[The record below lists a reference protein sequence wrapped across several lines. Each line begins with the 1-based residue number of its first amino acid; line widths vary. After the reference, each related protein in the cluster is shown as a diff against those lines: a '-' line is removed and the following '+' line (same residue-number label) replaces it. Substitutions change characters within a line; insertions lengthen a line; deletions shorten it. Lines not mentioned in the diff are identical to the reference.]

1 MRHLFRDKSSFFG
14 CWQNKEKWSKP
25 GTTAVVWELFGNLKK
40 IVQPFTSEKICVT
53 FGNFGIELSLEVVG
67 WGVPAPATLDI

>member
-1 MRHLFRDKSSFFG
+1 VAAYSCATCSGINLAFLVAGRIKKNG
-14 CWQNKEKWSKP
+14 ANQ

-40 IVQPFTSEKICVT
+40 IVQPFTSEKIRVT

-67 WGVPAPATLDI
+67 